1 MINFFIT
8 ASLEDSGLKVL
19 EKYGNVDY
27 QPMAKTKQLIGGSRL
42 VKKLQG
48 VDVFITE
55 ADNLK
60 RREIEKLE
68 TLQVICS
75 CRGNPVNIDIE
86 AATEKGIPVL
96 RVPARNAQGVA
107 ELTVG
112 LMIMLLRHILPASQ
126 ILYREDNSEDMTL
139 MSRVFFKMK
148 GKEIWHKK
156 IGIIGFGSIGRKVA
170 QYLKTFEAEII
181 ASDPFV
187 DQSVMD
193 EYDVKKVELNQ
204 LLEEADI
211 VTLHVMP
218 APDNE
223 GLIGTEELAK
233 MKPDAY
239 FVNTSRSWCT
249 DEDALYKALSEKKI
263 AGAAF
268 DVYDKEPLP
277 FDHPFLSLDN
287 VILLPHIGGNTV
299 EVETHQTNILVPDL
313 ERVFNGETPENIMNP
328 EVLSTFEL
336 KK

>member
-1 MINFFIT
+1 MKFFIT
-8 ASLEDSGLKVL
+8 ASLDDSGIKTL
-19 EKYGNVDY
+19 EKYGTVDY
-27 QPMAKTKQLIGGSRL
+27 QPMAETKQLIGGSRL
-42 VKKLQG
+42 VKKLDG

-112 LMIMLLRHILPASQ
+112 LMIMLLRQILPASQ

-139 MSRVFFKMK
+139 MSRIYFKMK
-148 GKEIWHKK
+148 GQEIWHKK
-156 IGIIGFGSIGRKVA
+156 IGIIGFGSIGRRVA
-170 QYLKTFEAEII
+170 QYLKSFEAEIF

-187 DQSVMD
+187 DHKEMETYGV
-193 EYDVKKVELNQ
+193 VKVDLEK
-204 LLEEADI
+204 LLEDSDI

-218 APDNE
+218 APDNK
-223 GLIGTEELAK
+223 GLIGAEELAK
-233 MKPDAY
+233 MKPSAF

-249 DEDALYKALSEKKI
+249 DEDALYKALKTRKI

-268 DVYDKEPLP
+268 DVFDKEPLP

-287 VILLPHIGGNTV
+287 VILLPHIGGNTQ
-299 EVETHQTNILVPDL
+299 EVERHQTDILIPDL
-313 ERVFNGETPENIMNP
+313 EKLLQGERPDNIMNP
-328 EVLSTFEL
+328 EVLNQFKVRE
-336 KK
+336 

>member
-1 MINFFIT
+1 MNFFIT
-8 ASLEDSGLKVL
+8 ASLDESGIKIL
-19 EKYGNVDY
+19 EKYGTVDY

-60 RREIEKLE
+60 RREIEALE

-75 CRGNPVNIDIE
+75 CRGNPVNIDVE

-112 LMIMLLRHILPASQ
+112 LMIMLLRNLLPASQ

-139 MSRVFFKMK
+139 MSRVYFKMK
-148 GKEIWHKK
+148 GHEIWHKK

-170 QYLKTFEAEII
+170 QYLKPFEAEFF

-187 DQSVMD
+187 GQTDMD
-193 EYDVKKVELNQ
+193 PFGVKKVELDQ
-204 LLEEADI
+204 LLEASDI

-218 APDNE
+218 APDNK
-223 GLIGTEELAK
+223 GLLGAEEFAK
-233 MKPDAY
+233 MKSDAY
-239 FVNTSRSWCT
+239 FINTSRSWCT
-249 DEDALYKALSEKKI
+249 DEAALLNVLKEKKI
-263 AGAAF
+263 AGAAL
-268 DVYDKEPLP
+268 DVFDKEPLP
-277 FDHPFLSLDN
+277 FDHPFLTLDN
-287 VILLPHIGGNTV
+287 VILLPHIGGNTQ
-299 EVETHQTNILVPDL
+299 EVEQHQTDILIPDL
-313 ERVFNGETPENIMNP
+313 EKLLKGEKPDNIMNP
-328 EVLSTFEL
+328 EVLSRL
-336 KK
+336 KLRK